1 MRMHLIYFVQS
12 FLDSGVIDELIASQH
27 YLRNRRDLYFL
38 VFQPQCFVHL
48 NLNQMLFLLHFE
60 WPALIQLQLTAY
72 VSSLFIYSTK

>member
-1 MRMHLIYFVQS
+1 MKMHLINFAQS
-12 FLDSGVIDELIASQH
+12 FLDFDVIDELIASQH
-27 YLRNRRDLYFL
+27 YLKNHHDLYFL
-38 VFQPQCFVHL
+38 VFQQQCFAHL